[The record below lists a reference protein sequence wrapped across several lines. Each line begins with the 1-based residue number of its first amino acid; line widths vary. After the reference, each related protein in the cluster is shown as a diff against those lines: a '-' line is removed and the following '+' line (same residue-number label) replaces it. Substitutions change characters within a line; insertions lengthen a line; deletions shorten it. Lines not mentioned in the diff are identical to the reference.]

1 MAKKKNT
8 LPKLNSQRD
17 YITLKL
23 PVGNFT
29 TSFRGA
35 KASGQLVEM
44 KGAFEALDKYVQT
57 QAKTTSI
64 GEAMNDLLDPKLLNK
79 LVPGWN
85 NPIIPDTFT
94 KGDSVKFVSP
104 MFAKKHP
111 GNFEV
116 VKTARKNV
124 YLKMTNKKGIVENVG
139 VPSTSIKKV

>member
-1 MAKKKNT
+1 MAKKMT
-8 LPKLNSQRD
+8 LPKLNIQRN

-29 TSFRGA
+29 TSYNGA

-57 QAKTTSI
+57 QSKKSTV
-64 GEAMNDLLDPKLLNK
+64 GEAMSDLLNPTLLNK

-85 NPIIPDTFT
+85 NPIVPDTYT
-94 KGDSVKFVSP
+94 QGDSVKFTSP
-104 MFAKKHP
+104 AFAKRYP
-111 GNFEV
+111 STYEV

-124 YLKMTNKKGIVENVG
+124 FLKMTNKKGIVEHVG
-139 VPSTSIKKV
+139 VPNTSLTKV

>member
-1 MAKKKNT
+1 MAKTKTKF
-8 LPKLNSQRD
+8 PKLNSQRN

-29 TSFRGA
+29 TSYSGA

-57 QAKTTSI
+57 KAKTTSI
-64 GEAMNDLLDPKLLNK
+64 GEAMNDLLDVKLLNK

-85 NPIIPDTFT
+85 NPIIPDTFI

-104 MFAKKHP
+104 AFAKKYP
-111 GNFEV
+111 GKFEV

-124 YLKMTNKKGIVENVG
+124 FLKMTNKKGIVEHVG
-139 VPSTSIKKV
+139 VPNTTITKV